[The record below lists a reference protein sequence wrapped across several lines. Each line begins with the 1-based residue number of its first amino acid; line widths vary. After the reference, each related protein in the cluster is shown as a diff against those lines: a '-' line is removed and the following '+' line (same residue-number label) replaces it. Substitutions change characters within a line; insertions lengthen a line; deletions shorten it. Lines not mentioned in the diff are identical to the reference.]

1 MLSNRKNGNVP
12 SHHEQ
17 LSKIIMPFTKRYSKR
32 VAAGNYLF
40 KENHTAEYIFLVL
53 NGMIKLT
60 KKCLN
65 QSELQ
70 LSVVNA
76 GALTGLEAI
85 FPYGYYYS
93 SAIAVTETVVCAVP
107 KNEFL
112 KVFHKY
118 NSSTFVIMNEAY
130 REINEMEE
138 RLVNME
144 ELQPQSFKA
153 FNGV

>member
-1 MLSNRKNGNVP
+1 MLSNKKNGNIP

-17 LSKIIMPFTKRYSKR
+17 LSKIILPFTKRFSKR
-32 VAAGNYLF
+32 VPAGSYLF
-40 KENHTAEYIFLVL
+40 RENHSAEYIYLVI
-53 NGMIKLT
+53 NGMLKLT

-70 LSVVNA
+70 ISVVNK
-76 GALTGLEAI
+76 GNLTGLEAI

-107 KNEFL
+107 KDEFL

-144 ELQPQSFKA
+144 ERGVISLQA
-153 FNGV
+153 FSRA